1 MEKIEKRYGIIFL
14 KDVDEKKI
22 IDLFNHDIIEEIDD
36 DKYWRYIGLYYGK
49 KIEKDYDLM
58 KKYYLMAIDKG
69 NDDAM
74 YNLGHYYQFKEKNY
88 DLMKKYYLMAIDK
101 ENSYAMNNLGHYYQ
115 FKEIEKN
122 YDLMKK
128 YYLMAIDKENSYAMN
143 NLGHYYQFKEKNY
156 DLMKKYYL
164 RAIYKGNINA
174 MNNLGYYYRRN
185 KLLHDDI
192 IIVVKHNIKDINLNI
207 KILLENKFIIDNY
220 QYLIKYID
228 TNRYYSLIN
237 LIYCN

>member
-115 FKEIEKN
+115 FKEKN

-128 YYLMAIDKENSYAMN
+128 YYLMAIDKDNGGAM
-143 NLGHYYQFKEKNY
+143 Y
-156 DLMKKYYL
+156 
-164 RAIYKGNINA
+164 
-174 MNNLGYYYRRN
+174 NLGYYYRRN

>member
-101 ENSYAMNNLGHYYQ
+101 ENSYAMNNLGHYY
-115 FKEIEKN
+115 
-122 YDLMKK
+122 
-128 YYLMAIDKENSYAMN
+128 
-143 NLGHYYQFKEKNY
+143 
-156 DLMKKYYL
+156 
-164 RAIYKGNINA
+164 
-174 MNNLGYYYRRN
+174 RRN